1 MQCFPSIDPEIAMT
15 VNPARWHPI
24 AIGFSALNL
33 AAGGFALGTAEPLHA
48 AVHGAVALASGLWAR
63 HLGRT
68 RPDDGDR
75 QSQLDLLETEVNQL
89 RGELSETQERLDFTE
104 RMLAQG
110 VESRRMGPER

>member
-1 MQCFPSIDPEIAMT
+1 MT
-15 VNPARWHPI
+15 FNPARWHPI

-48 AVHGAVALASGLWAR
+48 AVHGAVALAAGLWAR
-63 HLGRT
+63 RLRQA

-75 QSQLDLLETEVNQL
+75 QSQLDMLETEVNQL